1 MKDQRIGS
9 PSLTDMLIVIIS
21 AFACTVLMSSL
32 HAYERLYLF
41 TRIYKLQLFQEF
53 AVFLPAFLA
62 MGFSLLY
69 YHQIQKLES
78 EVARRRQ
85 VEKELRESEQRY
97 KELSITDDLTRLYNL
112 RHFYNQLKQEIDRS
126 IRYNNPLSLLLI
138 DIDDFKHYND
148 TYGHMEGDK
157 VLSCLGKVVREC
169 LRITDSAFRYGG
181 EEFIV
186 ILPETKGE
194 DAINVAERIR
204 KGFEAEILSPRPTKA
219 VHNTVSIGAS
229 QYETKEE
236 LEVFIKRA
244 DKAMY
249 IAKEQGKNRV
259 HLMELT

>member
-9 PSLTDMLIVIIS
+9 PSLKDMLIVIIS
-21 AFACTVLMSSL
+21 AFTCTVIMSFL

-62 MGFSLLY
+62 MGLALLY

-78 EVARRRQ
+78 EVTQRRQ
-85 VEKELRESEQRY
+85 VEKALRESEQSY

-112 RHFYNQLKQEIDRS
+112 RHFYNQLKKEIDRS
-126 IRYNNPLSLLLI
+126 LRYNNPLSLLLI
-138 DIDDFKHYND
+138 DIDNFKQHND

-157 VLSCLGKVVREC
+157 VLGCLGKVVREC
-169 LRITDSAFRYGG
+169 LRKTDSAYRYGG
-181 EEFIV
+181 EEFTV

-204 KGFEAEILSPRPTKA
+204 QGFEAEILSPRPNKA
-219 VHNTVSIGAS
+219 VRNTVSIGAS

-236 LEVFIKRA
+236 LEAFIKRA

-249 IAKEQGKNRV
+249 MAKEQGKNRV
-259 HLMELT
+259 HLVELT